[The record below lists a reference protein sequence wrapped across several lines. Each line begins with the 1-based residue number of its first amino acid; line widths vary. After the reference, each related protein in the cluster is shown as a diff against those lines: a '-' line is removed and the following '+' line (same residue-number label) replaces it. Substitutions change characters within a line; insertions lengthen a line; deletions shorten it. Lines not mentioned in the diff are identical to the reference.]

1 MPRQQPQITASGR
14 SAASEKRRRARTVSF
29 SHQYGVGPGEPLNA
43 ADAAHFENMQQAPEL
58 LGECEFVLYLH
69 DDTDHKH
76 AQGAIRFKS
85 QRDLAKVAAA
95 LGIGPTMVR
104 PLGGQGNFGRYLDYL
119 HHERTYLPVVAN
131 FEWRAVMAG
140 ALGERKRLTVSA
152 IERGLYD
159 GDLTLSAVADEYTD
173 EFLRHHGKFVKAYEL
188 GEQRRREQ
196 RQLTEDERYLA
207 ELKLRAAERERQE
220 EIARIEY
227 DRRLAVADAERRHDD
242 AHQWHSTRLWLSME
256 SAWNATP
263 EGAEYREA
271 VAQRRRE
278 QAERAAAAERARRD
292 EADLRWG
299 IAFLCEDQCIE
310 GDQAACIAALTRL
323 MGGPPTI
330 DAVIAMAIEENGGT
344 PESVRE
350 EFRLHYVDAQ
360 QMWQSALWHLGHAT
374 DGREESIAW
383 LKRYYARVRG
393 WPDFYDPPMPP
404 IPNRGTCAGWAKI
417 RAELLAVWNGTA

>member
-1 MPRQQPQITASGR
+1 M
-14 SAASEKRRRARTVSF
+14 SF
-29 SHQYGVGPGEPLNA
+29 SHQYDAGPGEPLNA
-43 ADAAHFENMQQAPEL
+43 ADAAHFERMRQAPEV

-69 DDTDHKH
+69 EENGKH
-76 AQGAIRFKS
+76 AQGAIRFGS

-131 FEWRAVMAG
+131 FEWRAVMAA

-159 GDLTLSAVADEYTD
+159 GDLTIGHVADEYTD
-173 EFLRHHGKFVKAYEL
+173 EFLRHHQKFVKAYEL

-196 RQLTEDERYLA
+196 RQLTQDERDLA
-207 ELKLRAAERERQE
+207 EFERRAAERARQE

-227 DRRLAVADAERRHDD
+227 DRLLAVADAERRHDD

-278 QAERAAAAERARRD
+278 QAEQAAAAEQARRD
-292 EADLRWG
+292 EFDLRWG

-310 GDQAACIAALTRL
+310 GTESQCTAALTRL
-323 MGGPPTI
+323 MGAPPTL
-330 DAVIAMAIEENGGT
+330 DSVIAMVIEENNGT

-350 EFRLHYVDAQ
+350 EFRLHYQDIQ
-360 QMWQSALWHLGHAT
+360 QTWQSALWHLSHAT
-374 DGREESIAW
+374 DGEEESIAW
-383 LKRYYARVRG
+383 LRRYYAHARR
-393 WPDFYDPPMPP
+393 WPDFYNPMMPP
-404 IPNRGTCAGWAKI
+404 KPNRGTCAGWAKI